1 MSEYSSL
8 TQDERE
14 FIQQLF
20 TPPAGGK
27 PAHALRFRVD
37 GGEHGNAL
45 LSLLAENAH
54 LSLQSHFKDHW
65 ISFPLQLVED
75 EFHTLY
81 MHLGVPRIVEDG
93 PVLRPWRLH
102 LKQAIALQDA
112 NGQQSRL
119 LVQELSPKGLV
130 LSSSG
135 KAPLHFSLWLPL
147 PGQEPILLRGTRVRS
162 VNKNVAAYQLE
173 GETER
178 IRQFIFQQHGLADL
192 KPDGGPQELEPG

>member
-1 MSEYSSL
+1 MPEYSSL

-14 FIQQLF
+14 FIQELF
-20 TPPAGGK
+20 NTPPSSK

-37 GGEHGNAL
+37 GGARGNAL
-45 LSLLAENAH
+45 LSLLAENAR
-54 LSLQSHFKDHW
+54 LSLESHFEDHW
-65 ISFPLQLVED
+65 ISFPLQLLED

-81 MHLGVPRIVEDG
+81 MHLGVPRIFEDG
-93 PVLRPWRLH
+93 PVLRPWRLQ
-102 LKQAIALQDA
+102 LTQAIALQDA

-147 PGQEPILLRGTRVRS
+147 PGQDPVLLRGTRVRS
-162 VNKNVAAYQLE
+162 VNKNVAAYQLQ

-178 IRQFIFQQHGLADL
+178 IRQFIFQQHSLKDL
-192 KPDGGPQELEPG
+192 KPDSKP